1 MSKKAILAFSGGLD
15 TSVAVK
21 YLLQEYG
28 LETITVTVDVGQQ
41 DDYRKVAAKSKKL
54 GALKHIHVDAK
65 TEFVTDYIY
74 PAIQANALYQ
84 KKYSMADRH
93 LQDHLRLQNASLEL

>member
-41 DDYRKVAAKSKKL
+41 DDYRMH
-54 GALKHIHVDAK
+54 HIVK
-65 TEFVTDYIY
+65 W
-74 PAIQANALYQ
+74 
-84 KKYSMADRH
+84 
-93 LQDHLRLQNASLEL
+93 LQNPKNLEH

>member
-28 LETITVTVDVGQQ
+28 LETITVTVDVGQR
-41 DDYRKVAAKSKKL
+41 YKYAKSKKL
-54 GALKHIHVDAK
+54 GALKHIHVDAS
-65 TEFVTDYIY
+65 TDHI
-74 PAIQANALYQ
+74 
-84 KKYSMADRH
+84 S
-93 LQDHLRLQNASLEL
+93 

>member
-54 GALKHIHVDAK
+54 GALKHITRVK
-65 TEFVTDYIY
+65 TLIKNLNLWQ
-74 PAIQANALYQ
+74 I
-84 KKYSMADRH
+84 
-93 LQDHLRLQNASLEL
+93 

>member
-54 GALKHIHVDAK
+54 GALKHIHVCK
-65 TEFVTDYIY
+65 NFCRYIY
-74 PAIQANALYQ
+74 LPYRQSAVC
-84 KKYSMADRH
+84 H
-93 LQDHLRLQNASLEL
+93 

>member
-28 LETITVTVDVGQQ
+28 LETITVTVDV
-41 DDYRKVAAKSKKL
+41 
-54 GALKHIHVDAK
+54 
-65 TEFVTDYIY
+65 
-74 PAIQANALYQ
+74 
-84 KKYSMADRH
+84 
-93 LQDHLRLQNASLEL
+93 LEARVVWRQTLIR